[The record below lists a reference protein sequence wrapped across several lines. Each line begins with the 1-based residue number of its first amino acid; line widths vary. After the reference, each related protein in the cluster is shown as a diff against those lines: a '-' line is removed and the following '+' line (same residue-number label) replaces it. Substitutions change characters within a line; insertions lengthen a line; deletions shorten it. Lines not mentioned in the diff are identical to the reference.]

1 MIIIMVLKNIRPYAG
16 ISVYLVVLE
25 RVTIHPVRTISR
37 KDLSTDGNP
46 QRLIRR
52 NPKVDKIES
61 DLCSDAES
69 RQLKRTSYRL

>member
-37 KDLSTDGNP
+37 KDLSTDRNP